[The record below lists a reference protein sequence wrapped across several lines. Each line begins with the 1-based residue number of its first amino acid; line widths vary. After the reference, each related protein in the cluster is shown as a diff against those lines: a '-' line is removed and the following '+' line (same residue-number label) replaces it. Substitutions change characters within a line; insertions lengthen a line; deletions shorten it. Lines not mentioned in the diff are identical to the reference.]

1 MLRITTLML
10 SLLMTQFSSAQPTA
24 LKTTIETMLNDQPGH
39 YAIAFRDLSTG
50 EELFINAQ
58 ESFHAASTMKTPVM
72 IEVFKQAAAGRFS
85 LNDQFTVKN
94 EFKSIADGSSYQLD
108 STDDSD
114 HDIYKNIGKPLP
126 LRQLVTDMIIKSS
139 NLATNMVIELVGASN
154 VMQTMRE
161 TGALDIRVLR
171 GVEDNK
177 AYQQGLNNTTTAADL
192 LLIFTKLAEG
202 KLVNREAS
210 GQMIQILLDQ
220 HFNSILPALL
230 PRDVKVAHKTG
241 NITGVEHDG
250 GIVMLPN
257 GKQYVLILL
266 SRDLP
271 DSEQGKQLLS
281 RISAAVYRHV
291 VAAKANP

>member
-1 MLRITTLML
+1 MKK
-10 SLLMTQFSSAQPTA
+10 S
-24 LKTTIETMLNDQPGH
+24 IETILSNQPGH
-39 YAIAFRDLSTG
+39 YAVAFRDLSSG
-50 EELFINAQ
+50 EELFIHAD

-85 LNDQFTVKN
+85 LNDSFTVKN
-94 EFKSIADGSSYQLD
+94 QFKSIVDGSPYQLD

-114 HDIYKNIGKPLP
+114 KDIYNNIGKPLP
-126 LRQLVTDMIIKSS
+126 LRQLVRDMIIKSS
-139 NLATNMVIELVGASN
+139 NLATNMVIELAGATN

-161 TGALDIRVLR
+161 IGAMDIHVLR

-192 LLIFTKLAEG
+192 LLIFTRMAEG
-202 KLVNREAS
+202 KLVSREAS
-210 GQMIQILLDQ
+210 NQMIEILLDQ
-220 HFNSILPALL
+220 HFNSVLPAQL
-230 PRDVKVAHKTG
+230 PKEVKVAHKTG
-241 NITGVEHDG
+241 NINGVEHDG

-281 RISAAVYRHV
+281 RISAAVYSHV
-291 VAAKANP
+291 TAHP

>member
-1 MLRITTLML
+1 MTRITQLIL
-10 SLLMTQFSSAQPTA
+10 FLLITQFSSAQPAA
-24 LKTTIETMLNDQPGH
+24 LKKSIETILSNQPGH
-39 YAIAFRDLSTG
+39 YAVAFRDLSSG
-50 EELFINAQ
+50 EELFIHAD

-85 LNDQFTVKN
+85 LNDSFTVKN
-94 EFKSIADGSSYQLD
+94 QFKSIVDGSPYQLD

-114 HDIYKNIGKPLP
+114 KDIYNNIGKPLP
-126 LRQLVTDMIIKSS
+126 LRQLVRDMIIKSS
-139 NLATNMVIELVGASN
+139 NLATNMVIELAGATN

-161 TGALDIRVLR
+161 IGAMDIHVLR

-192 LLIFTKLAEG
+192 LLIFTRMAEG
-202 KLVNREAS
+202 KLVSREAS
-210 GQMIQILLDQ
+210 NQMIEILLDQ
-220 HFNSILPALL
+220 HFNSVLPAQL
-230 PRDVKVAHKTG
+230 PKEVKVAHKTG
-241 NITGVEHDG
+241 NINGVEHDG

-281 RISAAVYRHV
+281 RISAAVYSHV
-291 VAAKANP
+291 TAHP